1 MKYLRDI
8 LIKLPNNLEV
18 LILYFIESNMGK
30 YAEGLE
36 YLGEGMKKLPL
47 NLKHLELHLSDNNF
61 GRNKENMI
69 YFTDCIS

>member
-1 MKYLRDI
+1 
-8 LIKLPNNLEV
+8 
-18 LILYFIESNMGK
+18 MGK